1 MIIKVLGDFTTMIDI
16 NVALTEKYGHNV
28 DEFVR
33 QGSPDE
39 EKLNFMHSSG
49 ELW

>member
-33 QGSPDE
+33 QDTPDE

-49 ELW
+49 EL